1 MAEKDRRSWPGW
13 EIEKCIGKGGFGA
26 VYEIKRE
33 VFGDEERC
41 ALKIITIP
49 KDPGEIEY
57 MRCEGM
63 DDDSITNTYYLQVG
77 DIVKEYKLMSLM
89 RDNPNIVHCDDFRY
103 TKHEEDLGW
112 DIYIKM
118 ELLTPLM
125 KVLDRMKTEQEVIR
139 LGIEICNALAACQKH
154 NIIHRDIKPQN
165 IFISPEGHFK
175 LGDFGIARTMEHTT
189 KATAGIGT
197 YSFMAP
203 EVALGNT
210 YGATVDLYS
219 LGLVLYW
226 LLNERRG
233 PFVPLP
239 PEMPTMAANDM
250 ARIRRYSGEA
260 IPAPKNGS
268 EGLKEIVLK
277 ACAFDVKD
285 RFQTAQEM
293 MDALKG
299 LQETAKKDQK
309 REDKGI
315 HQKTDTPDPDDSE
328 EDATVFK
335 AVKNEIRKESVSVA
349 ENRHIGCD
357 KLDDQND
364 ETVYAK
370 DAEKNYQAA
379 REGKTTGVV
388 SSSGDTEEKIKSDS
402 RAEDE
407 KTVALNGNRVGFAK
421 DRQYIDEE
429 RVINSVNTK
438 DKETKKKPIWI
449 VVAILAVVA
458 ALGSI
463 ALIGEGRNGSN
474 TDVEAESP
482 EVYISSTEMPQDIHT
497 EPTDKVADIV
507 PETAGRPIFTLM
519 ADTPDWEEYI
529 TEDGITVEDH
539 SVSPLVFGSKYQR
552 CQIGTITFLSTT
564 KEAAKDSWDVSQNQD
579 GTVLAWVKPNGDLY
593 DLFIGAEGGV
603 LAPEDCS
610 QLFLDYITL
619 YRIDFNG
626 AFDTTNVT
634 TMNSMFAGNYGLT
647 ELDLSGFDTAN
658 VTDMSYMFDFCYNL
672 SDLDISSFD
681 TAKVG
686 WMYGVFR
693 GCSSLTELDVSGFD
707 TARVKAMTG
716 MFEWCSSLTELDV
729 SEFDTARVE
738 NMAVMFHGCSS
749 LTKLDLSGFDT
760 SNVTNMNSMF
770 LDCFNL
776 TELDISHFDVSYVEK
791 YEDFMDPGK
800 TVNGRPWAE
809 FFDKK

>member
-1 MAEKDRRSWPGW
+1 MAGNDKHSWPGW

-103 TKHEEDLGW
+103 TKHEDDLGW

-239 PEMPTMAANDM
+239 PVMPTMAANDM
-250 ARIRRYSGEA
+250 ARIRRYSGEM
-260 IPAPKNGS
+260 IPAPKNGN
-268 EGLKEIVLK
+268 EGLKAVILK
-277 ACAFDVKD
+277 ACAFNVKD

-293 MDALKG
+293 LDALKG
-299 LQETAKKDQK
+299 LQESAKKDPK
-309 REDKGI
+309 SEDKGI
-315 HQKTDTPDPDDSE
+315 HQKIDIAKPDDYE
-328 EDATVFK
+328 EDATVLK
-335 AVKNEIRKESVSVA
+335 VVNNEIRKENVSVA
-349 ENRHIGCD
+349 ANSHSDCD
-357 KLDDQND
+357 NLDDPND
-364 ETVYAK
+364 ATVYAK
-370 DAEKNYQAA
+370 DAEKNHEDA
-379 REGKTTGVV
+379 RDEKTVGVV
-388 SSSGDTEEKIKSDS
+388 FSSSNSEEQKAKPNLKT
-402 RAEDE
+402 EDE
-407 KTVALNGNRVGFAK
+407 KTFGLDRERIGFAK
-421 DRQYIDEE
+421 DHQHVSEE
-429 RVINSVNTK
+429 RVIESVNTK

-449 VVAILAVVA
+449 VAAILAVVA

-463 ALIGEGRNGSN
+463 ALIGGGRDGSG
-474 TDVEAESP
+474 TVIETESP
-482 EVYISSTEMPQDIHT
+482 EVHISSTEMPQDIHT
-497 EPTDKVADIV
+497 EPTDEAADV
-507 PETAGRPIFTLM
+507 DPGTAGKPMFTLM
-519 ADTPDWEEYI
+519 VDTPDWEEYI

-552 CQIGTITFLSTT
+552 QQISTITFLSTI
-564 KEAAKDSWDVSQNQD
+564 KDAAEGSWDVSQNQD

-610 QLFLDYITL
+610 QMFSEYATL

-634 TMNSMFAGNYGLT
+634 TMNSMFDGNYGLT

-658 VTDMSYMFDFCYNL
+658 VTDMSYMFDYCYNL
-672 SDLDISSFD
+672 RNLDVSGFD
-681 TAKVG
+681 TAKVA

-693 GCSSLTELDVSGFD
+693 GCSSLTELDVSNFD
-707 TARVKAMTG
+707 TSNVVAMVELFG
-716 MFEWCSSLTELDV
+716 YCSNLTELDV
-729 SEFDTARVE
+729 SEFDTAKVN
-738 NMAVMFHGCSS
+738 NMASMFQGCSS

-760 SNVTNMNSMF
+760 SNVTNMPFMF
-770 LDCFNL
+770 KDCPNL
-776 TELDISHFDVSYVEK
+776 TELDVSHFDVSKVENYK
-791 YEDFMDPGK
+791 NFMDPGK
-800 TVNGRPWAE
+800 TINGRPWEE
-809 FFDKK
+809 FFQ